1 MPEKTPYAVTT
12 TIPFSVF
19 PSFLYTAFSH
29 NLSYFFLSP
38 VSSIIKMIGRV
49 ALVKLVLTARFLAFP
64 LTKVRKKMM

>member
-29 NLSYFFLSP
+29 LSYFLSFLSP
-38 VSSIIKMIGRV
+38 VSSIIKMIGLPV
-49 ALVKLVLTARFLAFP
+49 ALVKLVLTARFLAFH
-64 LTKVRKKMM
+64 